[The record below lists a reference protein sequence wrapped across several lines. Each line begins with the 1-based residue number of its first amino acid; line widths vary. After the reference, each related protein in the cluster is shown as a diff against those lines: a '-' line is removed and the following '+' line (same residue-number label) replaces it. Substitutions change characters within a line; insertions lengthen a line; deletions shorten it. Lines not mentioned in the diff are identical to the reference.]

1 MADLQAMTGLCRL
14 SRIVQQ
20 RRREE
25 IGLIVACVQQRPLH
39 VERMALI
46 PLGHAQKQR
55 DTVRRQPL
63 RCPID
68 LLRSHSRPKGGP
80 KLLDAISNPLPDS
93 GRLAGIE
100 LGAAAESE
108 QSDVYT
114 PIKRSVNAC
123 VGPTTSRS
131 RTLYWGLR

>member
-1 MADLQAMTGLCRL
+1 MAELQALARLCRL

-20 RRREE
+20 RGREE
-25 IGLIVACVQQRPLH
+25 IGLIVASVQQRPLH

-46 PLGHAQKQR
+46 PLDHAQKQR
-55 DTVRRQPL
+55 DTLRWQPL

-68 LLRSHSRPKGGP
+68 LLGSHSWPKRSP
-80 KLLDAISNPLPDS
+80 KLLDTISNPLPDS

-108 QSDVYT
+108 QSDAYT

-131 RTLYWGLR
+131 STLYWGLR